1 MIVTVDLP
9 GTENYYPDVRRTG
22 SYVKVIR
29 MLVEEITTT
38 PLKKTM
44 WVGLGLYLTPRKM
57 LIF

>member
-29 MLVEEITTT
+29 MLVGEITTT
-38 PLKKTM
+38 PLKKQC
-44 WVGLGLYLTPRKM
+44 GQGSGF
-57 LIF
+57 I